1 MSNEYCLSPVTCHQ
15 LYSMI
20 IGKSKKEL
28 EKMRAAGQLV
38 GQVLH
43 ELRKMAQPGVAT
55 IEVDQ
60 SAEKMIRD
68 AGALPTFKGYHGF
81 PYSICAS
88 VNEQV
93 VHGFPSDYKLK
104 EGDIFSI
111 DCGVTLDGF
120 VGDTATTVPIGSV
133 SEDRL
138 KLVRVTEE
146 CLGLAIEQCRPGKHL
161 GDIGAAVQQHAEAHG
176 YSVVRDYVGHGIGRR
191 MHEDPQIPNYGKPG
205 QGPKIKAGY
214 VFAVEPMINM
224 GTHYTKVLA
233 DGWTVITLDG
243 KPSAHSEHT
252 IAITEEGPEV
262 LTKSA
267 AHRPAEQVLANSR

>member
-1 MSNEYCLSPVTCHQ
+1 
-15 LYSMI
+15 MI

-38 GQVLH
+38 GQVLQ
-43 ELRKMAQPGVAT
+43 ELRSMAQPGLTT
-55 IEVDQ
+55 IELDRA
-60 SAEKMIRD
+60 AEKLIRD

-93 VHGFPSDYKLK
+93 VHGFPSDYVLK
-104 EGDIFSI
+104 DGDIFSI
-111 DCGVTLDGF
+111 DCGVTLEGF
-120 VGDTATTVPIGSV
+120 VGDTATTVPIGLV
-133 SEDRL
+133 DEAVL
-138 KLVRVTEE
+138 KLISVTDE
-146 CLGLAIEQCRPGKHL
+146 CLELAIDQCRPGKHL
-161 GDIGAAVQQHAEAHG
+161 GDIGFAVQQHAEAHG

-205 QGPKIKAGY
+205 QGPKIRAGY
-214 VFAVEPMINM
+214 VFAVEPMINL

-233 DGWTVITLDG
+233 DGWTVVTLDG

-252 IAITEEGPEV
+252 IAITEEGPDV
-262 LTKSA
+262 LTRIGSKTPS
-267 AHRPAEQVLANSR
+267 RQVLATSV